1 MELLD
6 TYDEDGN
13 FLGTVDRDIVH
24 RDALWHNTVHCWL
37 YDEDGNVYFQIREDT
52 KTFYTTASGHVQ
64 AGESIKEA
72 FGREISEEIGIQV
85 NYESAEFVTINKF
98 VMDKIKKDGSLFRD
112 RAFANVYVCQF
123 NGDKSEFRFDTNE
136 VLGLS
141 KVNAKDALK
150 LFRNEIDSIE
160 ISTIIKD
167 EDGNVE
173 TKSIAAREDFLLNQ
187 GETLIEKYGL
197 ILEKVLE
204 LTNGSN
210 I

>member
-6 TYDEDGN
+6 TYDEGGN
-13 FLGTVDRDIVH
+13 FWGTVDRDIVH

-72 FGREISEEIGIQV
+72 FGREINEEIGIQV

-197 ILEKVLE
+197 VLEKVLE